1 LIEVG
6 EKMVVSSAPA
16 KINLSFEVTGR
27 RDSAYHLV
35 RTVMQA
41 VSIREVVRLK
51 KSRNHGINLVVSR
64 PGIPLDKNNTAYK
77 AALAFFEYTG
87 LKMPGIDI
95 EITKNIPVGAG
106 LAGGSADAAAVL
118 VGLNVLFGTG
128 LDTGGLSKIGGK
140 VGADVPFCITGG
152 AALGTGT
159 GTELEMLPSMPDCFI
174 VIAKPEISVSTAE
187 AYRLIDGAVAAVY
200 SRSIEDAMRT
210 GDLHSIARGMF
221 NQFEDVLGIPE
232 VDRIK
237 GIMNKYRCLGCQMT
251 GSGSAV
257 FGIFDSEKVSQS
269 CAAELDGLYSDVFIC
284 RPDPEG
290 ARIEKLQGMR

>member
-1 LIEVG
+1 
-6 EKMVVSSAPA
+6 
-16 KINLSFEVTGR
+16 
-27 RDSAYHLV
+27 
-35 RTVMQA
+35 MQA

-257 FGIFDSEKVSQS
+257 FGIFDSEKVAQS